1 MVWEI
6 ILYLFLLSGFYI
18 FMMLSERVRGL
29 DLKSKLL
36 ISLVGPLVILLVVV
50 FGVFLLGLVLV
61 LILFGFL
68 VWLVGGKR

>member
-1 MVWEI
+1 
-6 ILYLFLLSGFYI
+6 
-18 FMMLSERVRGL
+18 MMLSERVRGL